1 MPLVRLSA
9 LRLAK
14 LSTLYAK
21 EPSDGVMFALR
32 PSPPLSDAQV
42 ARLAL
47 AAPWTPVMIE
57 ADVDFQKWDATD
69 NTFEAEIATVES
81 APKVQPRKLKR
92 RVPQQS
98 LLKQYRGYW
107 SHD

>member
-1 MPLVRLSA
+1 MPLIRLSA

-21 EPSDGVMFALR
+21 EPYDGVVLALR
-32 PSPPLSDAQV
+32 PTPPLSDAQV

-47 AAPWTPVMIE
+47 AAPWNPVMIE
-57 ADVDFQKWDATD
+57 VTVDFERWDATD
-69 NTFEAEIATVES
+69 NTFEAEVVMVES
-81 APKVQPRKLKR
+81 APKIQQGKLKR
-92 RVPQQS
+92 RVPPQS